1 VTTATEALSEMQ
13 AAKEAPFEIEAIFRE
28 HYPRVV
34 RIVARVVRDNSRA
47 EELAVEVFLKLWRS
61 NKSQPDNLAAWLY
74 RVAVRTAVDELR
86 RRKRRAQYETLLGF
100 FRQDSSPAT
109 PEQIHR
115 ATEEGERVRMVLSRM
130 NPRQAEFLLLRSQG
144 FSYEELAAILKLN
157 PASVGSLLSRAQ
169 QSFRKEYMKAHG
181 RE

>member
-13 AAKEAPFEIEAIFRE
+13 AKEEPFEIEAIFRG

-34 RIVARVVRDNSRA
+34 RIIARVVRDTGRA
-47 EELAVEVFLKLWRS
+47 EELGVEVFLKLWRNS
-61 NKSQPDNLAAWLY
+61 KAQPDNVAAWLY
-74 RVAVRTAVDELR
+74 RVAVRVAVDELR
-86 RRKRRAQYETLLGF
+86 RRKRRANYETLLGF
-100 FRQDSSPAT
+100 FHRASAPAT

-115 ATEEGERVRMVLSRM
+115 ATEEQERVRTVLSRM
-130 NPRQAEFLLLRSQG
+130 NPRQAEFLLLRNQG
-144 FSYEELAAILKLN
+144 FSYEKLATILRLN

-169 QSFRKEYMKAHG
+169 QSFRKEYMNAYG